1 MNESMNY
8 AARQQALAA
17 FDFKGEILDSVRFG
31 NGHINETFCV
41 TVEHADQSTERF
53 VLQRIND
60 NVFKRPEQVMEN
72 IANVT
77 DYLRERIRENG
88 GDEARE
94 TLRILRTKTGNTLFR
109 DSSGGYWRC
118 YPFVEQTFCLQQV
131 DNPEHFYQA
140 AKSFG
145 NFLYMLRDYDA
156 STLHETI
163 PRFHD
168 TPHRYRNF
176 RRALKADP
184 FSRAQSAREEID
196 FVIAHRKD
204 CAKLFNLLEK
214 GELPLRVTH
223 NDTKLNNILFDEK
236 TGKAIC
242 IVDLDTI
249 MPGSAL
255 SDYGDAIRFG
265 ATTAAE
271 DEPDLSKVHFDLPL
285 YELYTKG
292 YLEGTNGALTPL
304 ECECLPWGAKI
315 LTLECGIRFL
325 TDYLQGDTYFRTRYP
340 EHNLVRARTQFKL
353 VAEMEEHWDEMY
365 AILNKYR

>member
-1 MNESMNY
+1 MSENMNY
-8 AARQQALAA
+8 AARQQALEA
-17 FDFKGEILDSVRFG
+17 FDFGGRILDSVRFG

-41 TVEHADQSTERF
+41 TVEHGDHTTGRF
-53 VLQRIND
+53 VLQRINE
-60 NVFKRPEQVMEN
+60 NVFKKPKEVMEN
-72 IANVT
+72 IESVT
-77 DYLRERIRENG
+77 SYLRERIREVG
-88 GDEARE
+88 GDESRE
-94 TLRILRTKTGNTLFR
+94 TLRVLRTKSGNTLFK

-118 YPFVEQTFCLQQV
+118 YPYVEDTFCLQQV
-131 DNPEHFYQA
+131 ENPEHFYQA
-140 AKSFG
+140 ARSFG
-145 NFLYMLRDYDA
+145 NFLYLLKDYDA

-176 RRALKADP
+176 RRALKADL
-184 FSRAQSAREEID
+184 FGRAQSAKEEID
-196 FVIAHRKD
+196 FVIGHRKD
-204 CAKLFNLLEK
+204 CAKLFDLLEA

-236 TGKAIC
+236 TGMAIC

-249 MPGSAL
+249 MPGLSL

-271 DEPDLSKVHFDLPL
+271 DEPDLSKVHFDLSL

-304 ECECLPWGAKI
+304 ERECLPWGAKI

-325 TDYLQGDTYFRTRYP
+325 TDYLQGDTYFRIRYP

-353 VAEMEEHWDEMY
+353 VADMEQRWEEMY
-365 AILNKYR
+365 AALHRYC